1 MAARRTSASIRWS
14 QSPTLTTAGSGV
26 MGLDNL
32 MDFAER
38 MSPLGNA
45 TAAECAD
52 YIITLFSDLTR
63 KVTMQNLYHDG
74 GYSSMGNEHAGHA
87 RLQRGPG
94 VSRREERPFQTH
106 QEIAAAAICHTQ
118 RGGTFRKVP
127 PR

>member
-1 MAARRTSASIRWS
+1 
-14 QSPTLTTAGSGV
+14 
-26 MGLDNL
+26 MGLENL

-74 GYSSMGNEHAGHA
+74 GYSSMGMSMQAMQIYNEGLEY
-87 RLQRGPG
+87 RD
-94 VSRREERPFQTH
+94 VKNDKSRRRN
-106 QEIAAAAICHTQ
+106 
-118 RGGTFRKVP
+118 K
-127 PR
+127 